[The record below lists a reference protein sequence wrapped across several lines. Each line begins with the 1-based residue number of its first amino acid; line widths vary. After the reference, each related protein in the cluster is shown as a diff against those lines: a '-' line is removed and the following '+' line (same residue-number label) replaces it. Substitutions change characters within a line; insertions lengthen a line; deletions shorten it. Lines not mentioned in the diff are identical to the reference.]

1 MRVKIHKFHLMM
13 EILLI
18 RIVKGKIQD
27 THYINSLQLIIPFP
41 SFSLFTNRE
50 SGIKDTAV
58 LKELLLATLHFN
70 QELLSLLILTIYIKY
85 GPTVIFLCSKMLCIK
100 ISYILDYFLLE

>member
-1 MRVKIHKFHLMM
+1 M

-41 SFSLFTNRE
+41 SFSLFTNRK
-50 SGIKDTAV
+50 GGVKDATI
-58 LKELLLATLHFN
+58 LEELLFTTLHLY
-70 QELLSLLILTIYIKY
+70 QKLLTLLILTIYIKY

>member
-1 MRVKIHKFHLMM
+1 MM

-41 SFSLFTNRE
+41 SFSLFTNRK
-50 SGIKDTAV
+50 GGVKDATI
-58 LKELLLATLHFN
+58 LEELLFTTL
-70 QELLSLLILTIYIKY
+70 
-85 GPTVIFLCSKMLCIK
+85 LCIK